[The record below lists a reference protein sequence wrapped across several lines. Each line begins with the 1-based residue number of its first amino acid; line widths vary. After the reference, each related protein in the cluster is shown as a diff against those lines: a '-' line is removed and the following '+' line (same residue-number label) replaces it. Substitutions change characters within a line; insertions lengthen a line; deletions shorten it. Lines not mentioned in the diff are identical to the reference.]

1 MKNLRQYM
9 RVANRFPSILGVPE
23 KDELYVF
30 VISLAE
36 TLEQFEENH
45 ENYPS
50 SFFIS
55 DVFKARCPEDYTKDT
70 FVLRRKAFSTDSMD
84 FSGALRGH
92 SVWVEPK
99 DSPNAKE
106 NMKLGFNK
114 RACLAYVEYHPYSK
128 AYYGNY
134 MFDERWACD
143 MEIVHWPSPDLF
155 YNNKNR

>member
-1 MKNLRQYM
+1 MKNFRQYM

-23 KDELYVF
+23 KDEFYVF

-36 TLEQFEENH
+36 TLEQTEAIH
-45 ENYPS
+45 EDYPS
-50 SFFIS
+50 SFYIRE
-55 DVFKARCPEDYTKDT
+55 VFRTIHPRPWMDA

-92 SVWVEPK
+92 SIWVEPNGRP
-99 DSPNAKE
+99 DAKE

-114 RACLAYVEYHPYSK
+114 KARLASVEYHLYSK
-128 AYYGNY
+128 AYYGNLMY
-134 MFDERWACD
+134 DERWACD

-155 YNNKNR
+155 YNNKKQ